1 MMELDGV
8 PVAADDLA
16 ALALVN
22 YGHFTTMRLDGGRVR
37 GLDLHLERLVRD
49 CETVLGARLDA
60 GRVRE
65 LARRVAARAPTPTIM
80 RITVFDPDL
89 QVGHP
94 GVGARP
100 RVLVT
105 VRPAGE
111 DVPPPIRLR
120 TVRHQRD
127 LPQVKHTGLFGPVHQ
142 RRLAQLAGFDDV
154 LFVDPEGRVSEGATW
169 NIGFLVDGE
178 VHWPAADCLSG
189 VTMRLLDGVLHGIG
203 IPTRRVPIAL
213 DRLSGGY
220 GAFITNAGIGI
231 QPASRIDGKE
241 LPVDPAMLD
250 QLRAGYEALP
260 AEPL

>member
-1 MMELDGV
+1 MELDGGSV
-8 PVAADDLA
+8 VADDLA

-22 YGHFTTMRLDGGRVR
+22 YGHFTTMRLDRGRVR
-37 GLDLHLERLVRD
+37 GLDLHLQRLVRD

-60 GRVRE
+60 GWVRE
-65 LARRVAARAPTPTIM
+65 LARRVAVRAPGPTIM

-100 RVLVT
+100 RVLIT
-105 VRPAGE
+105 VRPAGA
-111 DVPPPIRLR
+111 DVPRPVRLR

-127 LPQVKHTGLFGPVHQ
+127 LPQVKHTGLFGSVHQ

-154 LFVDPEGRVSEGATW
+154 LFVDPDGRVSEGATW
-169 NIGFLVDGE
+169 NIGFLVDGG

-189 VTMRLLDGVLHGIG
+189 VTMRLLDGALHRIG
-203 IPTRRVPIAL
+203 IPTRRVPIVL
-213 DRLSGGY
+213 DRLAVGY

-231 QPASRIDGKE
+231 QPVSRIDGRE
-241 LPVDPAMLD
+241 LPVDAALLD
-250 QLRAGYEALP
+250 ELRAGYEALA